1 MSERHPRGSGILL
14 HPTSL
19 PGPYGIGDL
28 GPAAHAWIDDLAR
41 CRQTWW
47 QMLPVGPTGFG
58 DSPYQSFS
66 TFAGNLNLLSPE
78 LLLQDGLIG
87 PNDLAG
93 RSFLADRVDYAA
105 VEPFKLGLVRRAWD
119 KFSNGRAPRLRDAF
133 EVFRHN
139 KKEWIDDYALF
150 LAIKD
155 ARRGAPWYDWPA
167 EFRRRENG
175 RKLLVRGEMAAE
187 VGVYQFGQFL
197 FFRQW
202 HDLRQ
207 HAREKGI
214 RLIGDVP
221 IFVALDSADVWANP
235 RMYLLDGALRPRV
248 VAGVP
253 PDYFS
258 KTGQLWGNPHYDW
271 DAMRATGYAWW
282 ASRLRATLDLV
293 DLVRLDHFRGFV
305 AAWQVPAKEETAI
318 KGEWVPGPGVDLF
331 TRLKADLGELP
342 LIAEDLGE
350 ITPDVYVLRDQLS
363 LPGMKILQFAFDKPT
378 NPFLPHN
385 YPANCVAY
393 TGTHDNDTTR
403 GWYATAP
410 ELERDYLRRYVGRDG
425 ADVSWDL
432 IRLAWASVADLAIAP
447 LQDILDLGTK
457 ARMNLPGTA
466 QGNWKWRM
474 PAGAMNEWV
483 VSRLTAITEVYGR
496 QSSEVR
502 HSAASG

>member
-1 MSERHPRGSGILL
+1 MSERYPRSSGILL

-19 PGPYGIGDL
+19 SGPYGIGDL
-28 GPAAHAWIDDLAR
+28 GLAARAWIDDLAR
-41 CRQTWW
+41 CRQSWW
-47 QMLPVGPTGFG
+47 QILPVGPTGFG

-66 TFAGNLNLLSPE
+66 TFAGNLNLLSPD

-87 PNDLAG
+87 LDVLAG
-93 RSFLADRVDYAA
+93 RSFPADRVDFTV
-105 VEPFKLGLVRRAWD
+105 VEPFKFGLVRRAWD
-119 KFSNGRAPRLRDAF
+119 VYSNGRAPQLRDAF
-133 EVFRHN
+133 ETFRHD
-139 KKEWIDDYALF
+139 KQDWLDDYALF
-150 LAIKD
+150 MAIKN
-155 ARRGAPWYDWPA
+155 ARQGTPWYEWPA
-167 EFRRRENG
+167 EFLNRESA
-175 RKLLVRGEMAAE
+175 RKLHERGQLASE
-187 VGVYQFGQFL
+187 VGPYRFGQFL

-207 HAREKGI
+207 HARAKGI

-221 IFVALDSADVWANP
+221 IFVSADSADVWANP
-235 RMYLLDGALRPRV
+235 RLYLLDGALRPRV

-282 ASRLRATLDLV
+282 TARLRATLELV

-305 AAWQVPAKEETAI
+305 AAWQVPAKEKTAI
-318 KGEWVPGPGVDLF
+318 KGEWVPGPGADLF
-331 TRLKADLGELP
+331 KRMKVELGELP

-350 ITPDVYVLRDQLS
+350 ITPDVYALRDQLG

-378 NPFLPHN
+378 NSFLPHN
-385 YPANCVAY
+385 YCANCVAY

-403 GWYATAP
+403 GWYAAAP
-410 ELERDYLRRYVGRDG
+410 EVERDYLRRYVGRDG
-425 ADVSWDL
+425 SDVPWDL

-447 LQDILDLGTK
+447 LQDILDLGTE

-474 PAGAMNEWV
+474 PAGAIDEWV
-483 VSRLTAITEVYGR
+483 VSRLTAMTEVYGR
-496 QSSEVR
+496 TANSSDQVD
-502 HSAASG
+502 G